1 MGTPDLDGSA
11 SHMDAADIHFFY
23 SPQSWIEGSVL
34 EQLEQVA
41 SLQGMQK
48 LAAFPDLHPGKYGP
62 VGCAMLSSNLHPQLI
77 GNDIGCGMSL
87 FALDLPSRKIKI
99 DKAASQ
105 LAKLDQTTS
114 NNAEL
119 IATRLEQ
126 VGLSTTLHPDSLG
139 TIGGGNHFCELQIV
153 DHIGNTDL
161 ATKAGLDRSQSYLLV
176 HSGSRSLGTE
186 VFASIV
192 QKQVLTGTEMD
203 TYLALHDQAV
213 RWAKLNRQVIAE
225 RAANLLRCD
234 CKLISD
240 SPHNL
245 VEVVENI
252 DGSRS
257 FLHRKGAAKA
267 DMAFVPLAG
276 SRDALSY
283 LVHPTGRDNEAL
295 TSLAHGAGRKYN
307 RSSMHGRISRKKSVQ
322 DTLIRTSFGGRVIC
336 EDSQLL
342 IEEAPHAYKDA
353 SHVLKDLTDLHL
365 VEPVASFKPL
375 VTFKKSSAGSSSK
388 KGVRSKQRR
397 HKR

>member
-1 MGTPDLDGSA
+1 
-11 SHMDAADIHFFY
+11 
-23 SPQSWIEGSVL
+23 
-34 EQLEQVA
+34 
-41 SLQGMQK
+41 
-48 LAAFPDLHPGKYGP
+48 
-62 VGCAMLSSNLHPQLI
+62 
-77 GNDIGCGMSL
+77 
-87 FALDLPSRKIKI
+87 
-99 DKAASQ
+99 
-105 LAKLDQTTS
+105 
-114 NNAEL
+114 
-119 IATRLEQ
+119 
-126 VGLSTTLHPDSLG
+126 
-139 TIGGGNHFCELQIV
+139 
-153 DHIGNTDL
+153 L

-176 HSGSRSLGTE
+176 HSGSRSFGTE

-192 QKQVLTGTEMD
+192 QKQVLKDTEAAP
-203 TYLALHDQAV
+203 YLAPHDQAV
-213 RWAKLNRQVIAE
+213 RWAKLNRHLIAE

-234 CKLISD
+234 CRLISD

-322 DTLIRTSFGGRVIC
+322 ESLERTSFGGRVIC

-365 VEPVASFKPL
+365 IEPVASFKPL

-388 KGVRSKQRR
+388 KSFSSKQLRR
-397 HKR
+397 KR

>member
-1 MGTPDLDGSA
+1 MGTPDLNAVA
-11 SHMDAADIHFFY
+11 SRMDAADIHSFY
-23 SPQSWIEGSVL
+23 SPQSWIEGSAL
-34 EQLEQVA
+34 EQLKQVA

-105 LAKLDQTTS
+105 LAKLNQTAS
-114 NNAEL
+114 NDAKQN
-119 IATRLEQ
+119 TDHLETN
-126 VGLSTTLHPDSLG
+126 GLSATLHPDTLG
-139 TIGGGNHFCELQIV
+139 TIGGGNHFCELQMI
-153 DHIGNTDL
+153 DQIENSDL

-176 HSGSRSLGTE
+176 HSGSRSFGTE
-186 VFASIV
+186 VFASIL
-192 QKQVLTGTEMD
+192 QNSVLTDTEAD

-225 RAANLLRCD
+225 RTATLLRCD
-234 CKLISD
+234 CRLISD

-245 VEVVENI
+245 VEIVENI

-283 LVHPTGRDNEAL
+283 LVHPTGRNNEAL

-307 RSSMHGRISRKKSVQ
+307 RSSMHGRISRNKSVQ
-322 DTLIRTSFGGRVIC
+322 ESLERTSFGGRVIC

-375 VTFKKSSAGSSSK
+375 VTFKKSSTGSSSNK
-388 KGVRSKQRR
+388 SRNSKQWR